1 MAFVP
6 GFQYDV
12 FITYA
17 SDVDDGR
24 LTQFVHDLRV
34 HLTGE
39 LGKLFTERS
48 IFFDRQDLNRTPLE
62 WKAKLRESARSA
74 ALLVPFVSPSYA
86 SSEYCA
92 MELEWFCEAGDNPL
106 RWPAGTEEVYRI
118 CPVRWRPLD
127 ETTQQELAPEIKAA
141 QEHRSISVEDLG
153 AKIGNGL
160 RLMRRSC
167 QTVFV
172 GETQHEV
179 RRNVWDELSRMGFRV
194 MPESYMAFRDEVR
207 IRKHL
212 GEARLA
218 IHFVGGQA
226 QQRAIDAIQWSRHN
240 CRGATVVYEIPGC
253 DLMDGERISL
263 DWIAD
268 DVRQAPASDQRLYDR
283 VSGKNLDQFLQVLHD
298 RLEAVRPVP
307 ATRLGIACEETD
319 RAAVEAIVPE
329 IRLRTGFTVTCHGL
343 SLLDFKK
350 SRGLLFYWGAAEGKR
365 LRQARLVTKG
375 LPEAFFLAPPP
386 KPDGYEQELGVGLV
400 FRQQGDRFRVS
411 DIGPFLHQLG
421 WAG

>member
-6 GFQYDV
+6 GFQYDL

-17 SDVDDGR
+17 SNDDNGR
-24 LTQFVHDLRV
+24 LTQFVHDFSA
-34 HLTGE
+34 HLTGD

-48 IFFDRQDLNRTPLE
+48 IFFDRQDLNRTPLD
-62 WKAKLRESARSA
+62 WKAKLKQSAGSA
-74 ALLVPFVSPSYA
+74 ALLVPILSSSYA
-86 SSEYCA
+86 TSEYCA
-92 MELEWFCEAGDNPL
+92 VELEWFCEAGDHPL
-106 RWPAGTEEVYRI
+106 RWLAGTEEVYRI
-118 CPVRWRPLD
+118 CPIRWRPLD
-127 ETTQQELAPEIKAA
+127 EATHQELAPEIKVA
-141 QEHRSISVEDLG
+141 QEQRSISVAELS
-153 AKIGNGL
+153 ATIANGL

-172 GETQHEV
+172 GETEHEV
-179 RRNVWDELSRMGFRV
+179 RRNVWNELSRMGFRV
-194 MPESYMAFRDEVR
+194 MPDVPGAFRDEARV
-207 IRKHL
+207 RKHL

-218 IHFVGGQA
+218 VHFVGGQA
-226 QQRAIDAIQWSRHN
+226 QQRAIDAIQWSRHD
-240 CRGATVVYEIPGC
+240 CRGATVVYEIPSC
-253 DLMDGERISL
+253 DITDGERISL
-263 DWIAD
+263 DWIAED
-268 DVRQAPASDQRLYDR
+268 IRQAPAGDPRVYDR
-283 VSGKNLDQFLQVLHD
+283 IGEKNLDQFLQALRD

-365 LRQARLVTKG
+365 LRQARLVTRG
-375 LPEAFFLAPPP
+375 SSDAFFLAPPP
-386 KPDGYEQELGVGLV
+386 KPDGYEQELGGGLV
-400 FRQQGDRFRVS
+400 FRQQGDRFRVD
-411 DIGPFLHQLG
+411 DIGPFLRQLG